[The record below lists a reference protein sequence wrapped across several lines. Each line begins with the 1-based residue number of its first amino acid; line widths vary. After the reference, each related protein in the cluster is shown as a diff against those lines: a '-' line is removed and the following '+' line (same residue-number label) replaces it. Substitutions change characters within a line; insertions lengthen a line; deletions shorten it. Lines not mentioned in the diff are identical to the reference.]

1 MASCKSECLDSKKLC
16 EVIPTCSVSPADV
29 QHEGSR
35 VISDGIDVT
44 DWGARGGVGPLK
56 KPVQSEVSLVSG
68 TLDLITCCD
77 AVFST

>member
-1 MASCKSECLDSKKLC
+1 MALCKSECLDSKSC
-16 EVIPTCSVSPADV
+16 EVIPTCSVSLADA

-56 KPVQSEVSLVSG
+56 KPVQSEVCLVSG
-68 TLDLITCCD
+68 TLDLITFCD
-77 AVFST
+77 VVFST